1 MSRDVEQ
8 SVIPPA
14 GLVTHRVLP
23 ASPSEVF
30 EPWTDPTLLARWM
43 SPYGAAEATLDLREG
58 GTFRITM
65 LSEGTSIEH
74 SGRYLVIQP
83 PERLVFTWES
93 PYTGPE
99 PSRVSVTLRPHPE
112 GTLLTLAHER
122 LPVEEV
128 ASHEGG

>member
-1 MSRDVEQ
+1 
-8 SVIPPA
+8 
-14 GLVTHRVLP
+14 
-23 ASPSEVF
+23 
-30 EPWTDPTLLARWM
+30 M

-128 ASHEGG
+128 ASHEGGWGQILDQLTALLAASSPWVRIASDRDKEHAEWT